1 MSKLLFIIFF
11 CVREE
16 TQTTE
21 QTGSSPDLLDEVIRE
36 FESNDAPW
44 IQLRDTSNKENE
56 GKRGSSFNQKKIS
69 SLQKDFSKDLAEFE
83 SNKASESERVLER
96 KQIQDV
102 SDETISSQNRA
113 IDNQHTTF
121 EGKSGSKTKAM
132 QS

>member
-1 MSKLLFIIFF
+1 M
-11 CVREE
+11 
-16 TQTTE
+16 
-21 QTGSSPDLLDEVIRE
+21 DEVIRE

-44 IQLRDTSNKENE
+44 IQLGDTSNEENE
-56 GKRGSSFNQKKIS
+56 KKLDSSFDQEKIS

-83 SNKASESERVLER
+83 SDKASESERVLER